1 MTQETPKTLELA
13 YSETGA
19 GTPLVVLHGL
29 FGSRRNWASLARQ
42 LGETHRVFALDLR
55 NHGESPWAE
64 TMSYREMAADVAGF
78 LTREGLEGATV
89 LGHSMGGKTAMVLAL
104 EQGEL
109 VGRLI
114 VADIAPVA
122 YAHTHLPY
130 IKAKQAVN
138 LSTVSRR
145 SEVDLVLQEAI
156 PERGL
161 RSFLMHNLVTEGG
174 RLRWRINL
182 EALHDNMDDLVSFPD
197 HLDDLSYD
205 GPSLFLAGADSQ
217 YLQLAHLPRI
227 RALFPASEIDA
238 IAAAGHWVHADQPEA
253 FLARV
258 QAFLSA

>member
-1 MTQETPKTLELA
+1 MSLELA
-13 YSETGA
+13 FTEVGD
-19 GTPLVVLHGL
+19 GPPLVILHGL
-29 FGSRRNWASLARQ
+29 FGSRRNWTRLAQR
-42 LGETHRVFALDLR
+42 LGERHRVVALDLR
-55 NHGESPWAE
+55 NHGDSPWAE
-64 TMSYREMAADVAGF
+64 TMSYREMAEDVADF

-109 VGRLI
+109 VSRLI
-114 VADIAPVA
+114 VVDIAPVA

-130 IKAKQAVN
+130 VKAKQAVD
-138 LSTVSRR
+138 LATVSRR
-145 SEVDLVLQEAI
+145 SEVDLVLQEAV

-161 RSFLMHNLVTEGG
+161 RSFLLHNLVTEGG

-197 HLDDLSYD
+197 QLDDLSYD
-205 GPSLFLAGADSQ
+205 GPTLFLAGADSL

-227 RALFPASEIDA
+227 RSLFPASEIDA

-258 QAFLSA
+258 RAFLAG